1 MSLSIET
8 PFKLFGGFMSKVVII
23 MGSKSDIEWTEK
35 IKNLLKDF
43 GIDVVTRIS
52 SAHKTPLK
60 CHEIIK
66 EYENEGVVFI
76 TVAGRSNA
84 LGGFTDAQTHC
95 PVISCPPRSD
105 RLWEVDIYS
114 SLRMPSGVAPLVI
127 TEAEGAALAA
137 AKILALSDERVR
149 EKVIAYQQQMRQKIF
164 QADEE
169 LGNG

>member
-1 MSLSIET
+1 
-8 PFKLFGGFMSKVVII
+8 MSKVVII
-23 MGSKSDIEWTEK
+23 MGSKSDVDWAKK
-35 IKNLLKDF
+35 ISSLLEEF
-43 GIDVVTRIS
+43 GIEVVMRVS
-52 SAHKTPLK
+52 SAHKTPLR

-66 EYENEGVVFI
+66 EYEGEKVVFI

-137 AKILALSDERVR
+137 AKILALSDDRVR
-149 EKVIAYQQQMRQKIF
+149 ERVKEYQAKMRQKIF

-169 LGNG
+169 LGSG

>member
-1 MSLSIET
+1 MSR
-8 PFKLFGGFMSKVVII
+8 VVII
-23 MGSKSDIEWTEK
+23 MGSKADMQWAEEIRK
-35 IKNLLKDF
+35 LLLEF
-43 GIDVVTRIS
+43 GIDVVMRVS
-52 SAHKTPLK
+52 SAHKTPIR

-66 EYENEGVVFI
+66 EYEKEGVVFI

-137 AKILALSDERVR
+137 AKIIALSDERVR
-149 EKVIAYQQQMRQKIF
+149 ERVIQYQEKMREKIF
-164 QADEE
+164 KADEE
-169 LGNG
+169 IANG